1 MDLTFL
7 NDFSI
12 PVILGI
18 CLCVGYVVKKWAKD
32 VDNKY
37 IPTLLA
43 CIGVALNAWMS
54 NWNITPEVILSGL
67 FSGLSATGL
76 YEMFRNLIEKK
87 HD

>member
-7 NDFSI
+7 NEFAV

-18 CLCVGYVVKKWAKD
+18 CLCVGYMVKKWIKD
-32 VDNKY
+32 IDNKY
-37 IPTLLA
+37 IPTLLGL
-43 CIGVALNAWMS
+43 IGVLLNVWM
-54 NWNITPEVILSGL
+54 NKWNVTPEIILAGL